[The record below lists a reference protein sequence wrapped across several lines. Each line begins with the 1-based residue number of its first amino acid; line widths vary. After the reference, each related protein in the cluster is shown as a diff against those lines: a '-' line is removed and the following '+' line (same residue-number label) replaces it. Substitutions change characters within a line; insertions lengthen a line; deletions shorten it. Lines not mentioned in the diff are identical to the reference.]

1 MVSGARETEGNAEGA
16 QDSDQLPQDL
26 KIVSK
31 ECGLLTAELRPVPR
45 GRRLPSHESSSA
57 RRLQHRGWQHPKLQ
71 HRGLRPHAWTGREWM
86 PHVRASRALRPRA

>member
-31 ECGLLTAELRPVPR
+31 ECGLLTAELRPVPS
-45 GRRLPSHESSSA
+45 GRRLLSHESSSV
-57 RRLQHRGWQHPKLQ
+57 RPLQHHNLQ
-71 HRGLRPHAWTGREWM
+71 RRGLLPHAWTGRE
-86 PHVRASRALRPRA
+86 